1 MWGLFFPI
9 GFFWIFFSLYSD
21 VDPCRVVAVDIL
33 ASVELEGI
41 FRGISSRVFF
51 YQGRSA
57 IARWLVYDCDS
68 LSLTQWSGR
77 AEGRFSLAL
86 GLD

>member
-9 GFFWIFFSLYSD
+9 GIFLYFFSLYSG
-21 VDPCRVVAVDIL
+21 VDPCRVVSVDIL

-51 YQGRSA
+51 FIKADQRPPDGWFVIA
-57 IARWLVYDCDS
+57 IH
-68 LSLTQWSGR
+68 
-77 AEGRFSLAL
+77 
-86 GLD
+86 